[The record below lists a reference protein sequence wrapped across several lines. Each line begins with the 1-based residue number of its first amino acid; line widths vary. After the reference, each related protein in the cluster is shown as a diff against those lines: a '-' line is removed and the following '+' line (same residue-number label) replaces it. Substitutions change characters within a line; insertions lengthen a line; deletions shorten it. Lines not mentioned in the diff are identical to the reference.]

1 MKETIELAARVP
13 AELDGE
19 RLDQAAARLFPEYSR
34 SRLQTWIRT
43 GELRVGGEQRRPRD
57 KVCLGDALAVAAEW
71 AAARWMRPWD
81 ATRACARRWRCWPPA
96 GNRQSPTTG

>member
-34 SRLQTWIRT
+34 SRLQTWIHT

-57 KVCLGDALAVAAEW
+57 KVSLGDALVVAAEW
-71 AAARWMRPWD
+71 AAEVGWAAANHRPGH
-81 ATRACARRWRCWPPA
+81 RLR
-96 GNRQSPTTG
+96 G